1 MMTSCG
7 AAIVRFNKR
16 LNTDFAE
23 LGDSA
28 GARDLIE
35 QMVTEGHAP
44 TLITVNTLIKTHR
57 MAGDPQGAEAV
68 LMDAQN
74 LSVLGLKRKPLPALP
89 EVAAAV
95 ETDDEGDSEDKGEG
109 HAEGLAD
116 AETKAGAEA
125 ETETAT
131 QKIMKEYHARIEAAR
146 VKASAAHDEVESRRA
161 SLAHYW

>member
-1 MMTSCG
+1 MTDI
-7 AAIVRFNKR
+7 AAVVSMK
-16 LNTDFAE
+16 TDATDATDAADAACATK
-23 LGDSA
+23 DS
-28 GARDLIE
+28 
-35 QMVTEGHAP
+35 
-44 TLITVNTLIKTHR
+44 
-57 MAGDPQGAEAV
+57 AEAV

-74 LSVLGLKRKPLPALP
+74 LSVLGLTRKPLPALP

-131 QKIMKEYHARIEAAR
+131 QKIMKEYHARIEAAS
-146 VKASAAHDEVESRRA
+146 VKASAAHDEVEIRRA